1 MKKYE
6 FTGATKTEMYDG
18 KEIVLKQIRAI
29 RDITQHGI
37 KSGTLGGWLS
47 EDATLSQE
55 GDSWVSGHSHVFG
68 VSQIAGHSF
77 IDQSNIYDSFVEGD
91 GAIKSSHIFSSNLR
105 KTDFEKVDNCVLRN
119 VECVDGTL
127 KMTDSY
133 VENVKVIE
141 SMLAFKESN
150 VLSLGNVPLVVM
162 LEGDVFIAKKSNVYV
177 KTEHPD
183 HARIHKMTVMK
194 NVNVNKERPLT
205 MLAAFETFLWENL
218 SLADVQFHYGDVRPS
233 TKSGDSVLSGT
244 NEVKLT
250 LEGLHVQSQNSVIQ
264 GEVEVRGDIGLR
276 DTTIKD
282 HASVINRGNGMLYL
296 ANVKMQEMASIDK
309 RMDKFIKLENSIY
322 GADDILYLN

>member
-6 FTGATKTEMYDG
+6 FTGVTKTEMYDG
-18 KEIVLKQIRAI
+18 KEILLKQIRAI
-29 RDITQHGI
+29 RDITTHGI
-37 KSGTLGGWLS
+37 KSGTIGGWLS
-47 EDATLSQE
+47 EDAVLTQE
-55 GDSWVSGHSHVFG
+55 GDSWVSGHSYIIG
-68 VSQIAGHSF
+68 ESEIAGNVF
-77 IDQSNIYDSFVEGD
+77 IDQSNVYDSFVEGD
-91 GAIKSSHIFSSNLR
+91 AKVKSSHIFSSILR

-119 VECVDGTL
+119 VNCVDGTL

-141 SMLAFKESN
+141 SKLAFKESN
-150 VLSLGNVPLVVM
+150 VLSLGSVPFVAM
-162 LEGDVFIAKKSNVYV
+162 LEGDIFIAKKSNVYI

-218 SLADVQFHYGDVRPS
+218 SLADVQFHYGDIRPS
-233 TKSGDSVLSGT
+233 ANLGDSVLSGT

-276 DTTIKD
+276 DTTIQD
-282 HASVINRGNGMLYL
+282 HASVINRGEGKLYL
-296 ANVKMQEMASIDK
+296 TNVKVMEMASIDK
-309 RMDKFIKLENSIY
+309 RMQKFIKLENSVY